1 MSQSQR
7 TLSASV
13 PPPAN
18 VASSAAI
25 RGLPE
30 ADLEMSATEVL
41 AKLQAST
48 ALDPDSTSAAAFFS
62 AFEQAT

>member
-1 MSQSQR
+1 MSQGQA

-30 ADLEMSATEVL
+30 ADLEISAAEIL
-41 AKLQAST
+41 ARLQILT